1 MQVTRHI
8 YLKVQGLN
16 IELVVKA
23 DGMESTSAS
32 VDMALVPVASQWHI
46 SQEHI
51 NV

>member
-32 VDMALVPVASQWHI
+32 MALVPVASQ
-46 SQEHI
+46 
-51 NV
+51 